1 MFNNVQCPIVMLAN
15 RTDMNDIDKYIS
27 GFPIGTQIALRQVQA
42 AIRKA
47 APLAVETIK
56 YAMPTFILNGNL
68 IHFAAFKRHIGLY
81 PAPQGNESFKK
92 EISGYRG
99 AKSSIRFPLDKPM
112 PVQLISR
119 IVEFRIMETLE
130 KKTLKK

>member
-1 MFNNVQCPIVMLAN
+1 MLAK

-27 GFPIGTQIALRQVQA
+27 GFPMETQIALRQVRA

-47 APLAVETIK
+47 APQAVETIK

-81 PAPQGNESFKK
+81 PAPQGNELFNK

-112 PVQLISR
+112 PVQLIRR
-119 IVEFRIMETLE
+119 IVEFRIMETLV